1 MPHTRSFCRALA
13 FALLFIG
20 LVPMAAEAHESCA
33 YVCPTTLPPTLL
45 PPPLI
50 GHDAERDLQA
60 VIRAQHH
67 LTPQDIVAMRDEQ
80 KMRLDIV
87 TRVIGA
93 DFTRVHYPK
102 TFELLDHVMADTQA
116 LSHADK
122 NYWHTKRPYLISAK
136 VKLMVDPI
144 DSNPA
149 YPSGHTSGSFV
160 LAEVLGLLFPDKL
173 ADLRSRA
180 DAIAQHRIEAGVHFP
195 SDVAAGKE
203 LGALMLGALLSN
215 DNFQSDLDDAKEEI
229 AAVNVR

>member
-1 MPHTRSFCRALA
+1 MLHAQSFCLVFA
-13 FALLFIG
+13 FALVLIVF
-20 LVPMAAEAHESCA
+20 VPIATEADESCA

-45 PPPLI
+45 PPPLM
-50 GHDAERDLQA
+50 GHDAERDLKA
-60 VIRAQHH
+60 VIKAQHH
-67 LTPQDIVAMRDEQ
+67 LVPRDIVTMRDEQ

-87 TRVIGA
+87 TRVIGS
-93 DFTRVHYPK
+93 DFRRARYPK
-102 TFELLDHVMADTQA
+102 TFDLLDHVMADTHA

-122 NYWHTKRPYLISAK
+122 DYWHTKRPYLISPK

-180 DAIAQHRIEAGVHFP
+180 DAIALHRIEAGVHFP

-203 LGALMLGALLSN
+203 LGALIIGALLSS
-215 DNFQSDLDDAKEEI
+215 DNFQSDLEDAKEEVT
-229 AAVNVR
+229 AVNGR